1 MEMDD
6 DAIRGLR
13 ELSKYKVKRGSSKH
27 DKLTHEILSRRKMG
41 LQIKHGY
48 YDLPIVGVE
57 VVYFSTDS
65 SLVNSIGM
73 AQGESLDCALH
84 INNIS
89 KTEATIE
96 ERWGALPLDEERI
109 AQTEAEMRSGEWF
122 KVWR

>member
-1 MEMDD
+1 MEMDE

-13 ELSKYKVKRGSSKH
+13 ELSKYKVRRGSTKH
-27 DKLTHEILSRRKMG
+27 DKLTHEIMSRRTITA
-41 LQIKHGY
+41 QIKHGFV
-48 YDLPIVGVE
+48 DLPLVGVE

-89 KTEATIE
+89 ETEATIE

-109 AQTEAEMRSGEWF
+109 AQTEEEMRSGEWF
-122 KVWR
+122 KEKV